1 MLKSC
6 DIRGISSIVSRRQ
19 ECKRW
24 LSSVQDVPIVIVGGG
39 PSGLMMS
46 NLLSSYSTPSVLL
59 EAQTT
64 ESRFQHPQAHFLNT
78 RTMEIMRHELPR
90 LYDRVRE
97 AMTDIENWRYFQ
109 FGYSC
114 TTGIMARV
122 VHPLDRPL
130 DAFDDANG
138 ELLPAKRV
146 HASSSGELSTPLSPC
161 TVGHLAQH
169 TFCRILW
176 EQAHQIASKGT
187 QVRYQ
192 SEVTSVRKAEDG
204 RYTVST
210 SDGLVFSMPIVV
222 AANGSNSW
230 LRRSWGIG
238 WEGEEGIQSLINIH
252 FITSVEASKRLAP
265 AMLYS
270 VFTPKVVGMMV
281 CHSPGEYVLQVPY
294 FSPYQTE
301 EDDFGPVEVREIVE
315 SALGFSDDSLA
326 IHSVQ
331 SWVMSSMVASRF
343 SLV

>member
-90 LYDRVRE
+90 LVRE

-122 VHPLDRPL
+122 VHPLLFP
-130 DAFDDANG
+130 
-138 ELLPAKRV
+138 ELELGFVYGKSISPA
-146 HASSSGELSTPLSPC
+146 SW
-161 TVGHLAQH
+161 Q
-169 TFCRILW
+169 
-176 EQAHQIASKGT
+176 
-187 QVRYQ
+187 
-192 SEVTSVRKAEDG
+192 ED
-204 RYTVST
+204 TKPHKIV
-210 SDGLVFSMPIVV
+210 PPVV
-222 AANGSNSW
+222 A
-230 LRRSWGIG
+230 
-238 WEGEEGIQSLINIH
+238 
-252 FITSVEASKRLAP
+252 
-265 AMLYS
+265 
-270 VFTPKVVGMMV
+270 
-281 CHSPGEYVLQVPY
+281 SPL
-294 FSPYQTE
+294 
-301 EDDFGPVEVREIVE
+301 
-315 SALGFSDDSLA
+315 
-326 IHSVQ
+326 
-331 SWVMSSMVASRF
+331 
-343 SLV
+343 